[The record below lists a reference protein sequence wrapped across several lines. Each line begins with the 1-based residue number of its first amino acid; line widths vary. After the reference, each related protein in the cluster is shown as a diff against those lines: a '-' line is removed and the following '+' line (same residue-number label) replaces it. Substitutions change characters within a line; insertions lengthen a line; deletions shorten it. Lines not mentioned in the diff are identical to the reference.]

1 MLVCI
6 CTKQYLIIE
15 GYSVVNILRY
25 ASGDGEQVLRGKNLL
40 QVLSHLPMSCA
51 IPLQVSALLQP
62 VNKLRFYFV
71 QGKCF

>member
-1 MLVCI
+1 M
-6 CTKQYLIIE
+6 
-15 GYSVVNILRY
+15 
-25 ASGDGEQVLRGKNLL
+25 
-40 QVLSHLPMSCA
+40 QVLSHLPMNCA